1 MKNILV
7 IQGHSDPTSLTY
19 SLAKSY
25 LEAQEAKGN
34 HVSFIDL
41 SEIEFNP
48 ILEKGYKEIIPLEEV
63 LLSAQAS
70 LKEANHIAIFYPT
83 WWGSLP
89 AKLKGFFDRVFLPG
103 FAFKFEQGQSFQ
115 TKLLNGK
122 TAIIVTT
129 MDTPPFFY
137 KYIQGNL
144 GPKLLKSLI
153 LGFSG
158 IKTKQTIL
166 VGPVRN
172 FDDRKTRSWI
182 DKMKYID

>member
-7 IQGHSDPTSLTY
+7 IQGHSDSTSLTY

-34 HVSFIDL
+34 RVSLIDL

-48 ILEKGYKEIIPLEEV
+48 ILDKGYKEIVPLEDV
-63 LLSAQAS
+63 LISAQAS
-70 LKEANHIAIFYPT
+70 IQEASHIAIFYPT

-89 AKLKGFFDRVFLPG
+89 SKLKGFFDRVFLPG
-103 FAFKFEQGQSFQ
+103 FAFKFGPGQSFQ
-115 TKLLNGK
+115 TKLLSGK

-129 MDTPPFFY
+129 MDTPPFYY
-137 KYIQGNL
+137 KYVQGNL

-153 LGFSG
+153 LSFSG
-158 IKTKQTIL
+158 IKTKRTVL

-172 FDDRKTRSWI
+172 FDENKIRSWI
-182 DKMKYID
+182 EKMKHID